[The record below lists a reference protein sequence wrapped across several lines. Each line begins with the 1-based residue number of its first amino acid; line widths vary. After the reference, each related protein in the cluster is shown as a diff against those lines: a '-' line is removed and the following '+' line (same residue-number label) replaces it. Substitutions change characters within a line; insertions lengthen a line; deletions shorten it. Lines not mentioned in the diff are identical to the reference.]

1 MSFPKFNI
9 EWERINLG
17 TIVQVV
23 LILGMMYAGWLKM
36 GTRQD
41 NFETVQKEQQVQIN
55 KLTAL
60 EEKENLILDRMQIQL
75 ETFPLHRHLSNN
87 DILYPGAADVGH
99 QAR

>member
-1 MSFPKFNI
+1 MIFPKFNI
-9 EWERINLG
+9 EWERLNLG
-17 TIVQVV
+17 TLVQLV
-23 LILGMMYAGWLKM
+23 LVLGMIYAGWLKF

-41 NFETVQKEQQVQIN
+41 NFEAIQKEQQVQIN

-87 DILYPGAADVGH
+87 DILYPGSGDVGH
-99 QAR
+99 QTR